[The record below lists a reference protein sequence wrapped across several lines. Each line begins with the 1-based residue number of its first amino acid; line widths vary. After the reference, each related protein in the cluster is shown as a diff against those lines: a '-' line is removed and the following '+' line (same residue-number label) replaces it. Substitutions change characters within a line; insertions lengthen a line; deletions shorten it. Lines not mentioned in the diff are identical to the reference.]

1 MNNLSIFATGTMRSG
16 GSLFQNFMSV
26 HSDVIIF
33 SGFVNFF
40 RFYDER
46 YGKMDILVMKKI
58 LHHLKLRLK
67 LRRNF
72 DLPIDIIYENL
83 KDNPNLSYADC
94 YQEIMKF
101 LRDQTNKKIW
111 GEYVTMGWR
120 KIPKYLEYFPN
131 GKAIHIIR
139 DPRAILTSFGKTS
152 IMPEGY
158 HLNSI
163 FNWIDSYNHSKLFQK
178 TLPEDRYKII
188 KFEDIHK
195 NPKNE
200 IKSICGFLDIKFQK
214 NMIDSQKWESLF
226 DKNFVSANTSGYTLK
241 KVYGFDEKRATNWKN
256 NIKEHELFICD
267 ILLDKFNNDEESF
280 ISNKTYSVNEIAKNL
295 EIISKYPI
303 FYNALQK
310 YNLDKEGNDQHVL
323 DPVKPENWD
332 SDKSESGKFI
342 DSEDYKIYINSF
354 DQIMNLKS

>member
-1 MNNLSIFATGTMRSG
+1 MNKTSVFATGTMRSG

-40 RFYDER
+40 RFYDDK
-46 YGKMDILVMKKI
+46 YGEMSPVNMKKI

-72 DLPIDIIYENL
+72 DLDIDKIYNRL
-83 KDNPNLSYADC
+83 KQKKNISYADC
-94 YQEIMKF
+94 YRAIMEHLKE
-101 LRDQTNKKIW
+101 QTNKNIW

-120 KIPKYLEYFPN
+120 KIPKYLDYFPN

-139 DPRAILTSFGKTS
+139 DPRAVLTSFGKMS

-158 HLNSI
+158 YLNSI
-163 FNWIDSYNHSKLFQK
+163 FNWIDSYNYSKLYQK
-178 TLPEDRYKII
+178 TLRKERYKVV
-188 KFEDIHK
+188 KFENIHK

-200 IKSICGFLDIKFQK
+200 IQSICEFLNIKFEN
-214 NMIDSQKWESLF
+214 NMIASESWQSLF
-226 DKNFVSANTSGYTLK
+226 DKKFVNANISVYTRK
-241 KVYGFDEKRATNWKN
+241 KVYGFDEKRTINWKN

-267 ILLDKFNNDEESF
+267 ILLNKFNNDKESF
-280 ISNKTYSVNEIAKNL
+280 TSQKIYSPSEITKNL

-310 YNLDKEGNDQHVL
+310 YNLDNEGNDQHVI
-323 DPVKPENWD
+323 DPTKPENWD
-332 SDKSESGKFI
+332 SDKSETGKFI
-342 DSEDYKIYINSF
+342 DSDDYKTYVNLY
-354 DQIMNLKS
+354 DQIMNFRQ